1 MANSI
6 NLDTA
11 ERLDITCRRGDSFAL
26 ELDVKDS
33 DGEALEMDGYSFK
46 MEVRTTDTVNGVF
59 DSAVPNSGII
69 LTTLDSGNTNSKLIE
84 STSDSDT
91 LDSGKVT
98 FTASASNM
106 RGVPGGAYVYDIQA
120 TDDGETTKTTTWL
133 YGAFIVNED
142 VSV

>member
-26 ELDVKDS
+26 DLDVTDS
-33 DGEALEMDGYSFK
+33 SGDALDMTGYTFK
-46 MEVRTTDTVNGVF
+46 MEVRTTDTIDVTELAN
-59 DSAVPNSGII
+59 SAIL
-69 LTTLDSGNTNSKLIE
+69 LTTTDTSNTNNKQIVP
-84 STSDSDT
+84 TSDADDLEAGDVAFT
-91 LDSGKVT
+91 VT
-98 FTASASNM
+98 AANM
-106 RGVPGGAYVYDIQA
+106 KGVTGGAYVYDIQA
-120 TDDGETTKTTTWL
+120 VDGTGKVTTWL

>member
-26 ELDVKDS
+26 DLDVTS
-33 DGEALEMDGYSFK
+33 SSGEVLNMTGYTFK
-46 MEVRTTDTVNGVF
+46 MEVRTADTNNETDLT
-59 DSAVPNSGII
+59 NSGII
-69 LTTLDSGNTNSKLIE
+69 LSTLDAGNTNFKQIIPT
-84 STSDSDT
+84 TSDDDLEDGDVSFT
-91 LDSGKVT
+91 VT
-98 FTASASNM
+98 ASNM
-106 RGVPGGAYVYDIQA
+106 KRVVGGAYVYDIQA
-120 TDDGETTKTTTWL
+120 TDAGNPTKTTTWL

>member
-33 DGEALEMDGYSFK
+33 DGEALEMDGYNFK
-46 MEVRTTDTVNGVF
+46 MEVRTADTINTTDLTN
-59 DSAVPNSGII
+59 SAII
-69 LTTLDSGNTNSKLIE
+69 LSTLDSGNTHSKLIE
-84 STSDSDT
+84 STSDSET

-106 RGVPGGAYVYDIQA
+106 KGVNGGAYVYDIQA
-120 TDDGETTKTTTWL
+120 TDAGDATKTTTWL

>member
-33 DGEALEMDGYSFK
+33 DGDALEMDGYSFK
-46 MEVRTTDTVNGVF
+46 MEVRTADTNNETLIT
-59 DSAVPNSGII
+59 NSGII
-69 LTTLDSGNTNSKLIE
+69 LSTLDSGNTNSKLIVPTE
-84 STSDSDT
+84 DSDT

-98 FTASASNM
+98 FTVSASNM
-106 RGVPGGAYVYDIQA
+106 RGVTGGAYVYDIQA
-120 TDDGETTKTTTWL
+120 TDAGDPTKTTTWL

>member
-26 ELDVKDS
+26 DLDVTDS
-33 DGEALEMDGYSFK
+33 SGDALDMTGCNFI
-46 MEVRTTDTVNGVF
+46 MEVRTSDTINTE
-59 DSAVPNSGII
+59 DLTNSAII
-69 LTTLDSGNTNSKLIE
+69 LSTEDSGNSNNKLI
-84 STSDSDT
+84 THTDVSDDLEAGDVVFS
-91 LDSGKVT
+91 VT
-98 FTASASNM
+98 ASNM
-106 RGVPGGAYVYDIQA
+106 KGVGGGAYVYDIQA
-120 TDDGETTKTTTWL
+120 VDSTGKVTTWL

>member
-26 ELDVKDS
+26 DLDVNDS
-33 DGEALEMDGYSFK
+33 DGDALNMTGYTFK
-46 MEVRTTDTVNGVF
+46 MEVRTSDTINTDDLTN
-59 DSAVPNSGII
+59 SAII
-69 LTTLDSGNTNSKLIE
+69 L
-84 STSDSDT
+84 STEDSD
-91 LDSGKVT
+91 DSNNKQIVPTTAADDLEAGDVS
-98 FTASASNM
+98 FTVSATNM
-106 RGVPGGAYVYDIQA
+106 KGVNGGAYVYDIQA
-120 TDDGETTKTTTWL
+120 IDAQSKVTTWL